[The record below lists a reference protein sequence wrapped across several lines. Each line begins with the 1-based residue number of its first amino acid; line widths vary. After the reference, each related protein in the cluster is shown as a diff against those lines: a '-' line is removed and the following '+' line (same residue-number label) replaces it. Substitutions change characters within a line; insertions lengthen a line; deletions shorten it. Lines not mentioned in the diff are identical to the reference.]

1 MLGGGGNSQ
10 AAAAC
15 RSYAIACDPG
25 SLIVVFFVA
34 FLIAVDLKLKVCLL
48 LCCLLDRGRS
58 QAQGISLFG
67 RSAVWRICGGRSVE
81 RDN

>member
-34 FLIAVDLKLKVCLL
+34 FLIAVDLKLKVF
-48 LCCLLDRGRS
+48 LCS
-58 QAQGISLFG
+58 VAAPFG
-67 RSAVWRICGGRSVE
+67 GYVE
-81 RDN
+81 VGV